1 MHIDGFVVVP
11 PLSTWDEKD
20 RETIIPR
27 MSYKTFA
34 LTATEAWARH
44 AQVQPREDDFSRR
57 VQAWHDNGYR
67 LRNATLIIKDTAN
80 DDGEV

>member
-44 AQVQPREDDFSRR
+44 AQIQPREDDFSSK
-57 VQAWHDNGYR
+57 VQAWHDHGYR